1 MAYWGNK
8 NMGVLFGGVMDREE
22 DEESMESLLFDE
34 LFGYNITG
42 AGRWVSLNLR
52 KKKKQGGA
60 GGKKKREKAA
70 AIAAAKAA
78 EIEARVREQQE
89 EQEEEA
95 RQAAAAAD
103 GRDSSDDEEDD
114 EDDNRP
120 PVDYEARFKQQASA
134 AAAAAA
140 AAPVAPSK
148 AVPGSAAITVAPAAA
163 TKQSAAPHQ
172 PTEEDLD
179 EDPDLSRPLSRFNAM
194 LAVQRNVLYLY
205 GGIHETSSREYT
217 LDDFHV
223 LQLDKMERWV
233 SLKECRIEGLEWN
246 ESDEEDDE
254 SDSGS
259 ESGSDSS
266 SDDDDAEA
274 NAAAQEG
281 EEVQSLHSHSDHEGD
296 GADEDASPEE
306 VAARLAKQEQV
317 KEQARQAYGVLKGG
331 AAAAAGGDASAELS
345 EEERQRTPNP
355 GETLRMFFDRTR
367 EYWARRAFEGSH
379 GEVRGKE
386 MRTKGFEVSLSRR
399 GGRLKAVSLFSDESI
414 G

>member
-1 MAYWGNK
+1 
-8 NMGVLFGGVMDREE
+8 MGVLFGGVMDREE

-95 RQAAAAAD
+95 RQAAAAAAAED
-103 GRDSSDDEEDD
+103 QDSSDEEEDD
-114 EDDNRP
+114 ENRP
-120 PVDYEARFKQQASA
+120 PVDYEARFKQASA

-140 AAPVAPSK
+140 ATAVAPSK
-148 AVPGSAAITVAPAAA
+148 PSPGSASVAIATTSAPPS
-163 TKQSAAPHQ
+163 KPSAPQQ

-205 GGIHETSSREYT
+205 GGIHETASREYT

-246 ESDEEDDE
+246 ESDEEDE
-254 SDSGS
+254 SDSES

-266 SDDDDAEA
+266 SDGGEGEND
-274 NAAAQEG
+274 AAAQEG
-281 EEVQSLHSHSDHEGD
+281 EEVQSLNSHSDHEGE
-296 GADEDASPEE
+296 GADDDASPEE
-306 VAARLAKQEQV
+306 LAARLAKQEQV

-331 AAAAAGGDASAELS
+331 ATAGGETSAELS

-367 EYWARRAFEGSH
+367 EYWARRAFEGSQ

-386 MRTKGFEVSLSRR
+386 MRTKGFEVSLHSPRE
-399 GGRLKAVSLFSDESI
+399 LA
-414 G
+414 

>member
-1 MAYWGNK
+1 MECRGSGPLRRHHRSWAHHI
-8 NMGVLFGGVMDREE
+8 DRCVFP
-22 DEESMESLLFDE
+22 LQ

-42 AGRWVSLNLR
+42 ARRWVSLNLR

-95 RQAAAAAD
+95 RQAAAAAES
-103 GRDSSDDEEDD
+103 RDSSDDEEDEED
-114 EDDNRP
+114 ENRP

-134 AAAAAA
+134 APAAVAAA

-148 AVPGSAAITVAPAAA
+148 SAPGSTAVSATSAPAS
-163 TKQSAAPHQ
+163 KPSAPQQ

-205 GGIHETSSREYT
+205 GGIHETASREYT

-246 ESDEEDDE
+246 ESDEEDE
-254 SDSGS
+254 SDTES

-266 SDDDDAEA
+266 SSDEGENDT
-274 NAAAQEG
+274 AAAQEG

-331 AAAAAGGDASAELS
+331 AAAAGGEASAELS

-367 EYWARRAFEGSH
+367 EYWARRAFESSH

-386 MRTKGFEVSLSRR
+386 MRTKGFEVSPRAKNLQWYRVNSD
-399 GGRLKAVSLFSDESI
+399 RL